1 MTQTLTAEHVR
12 FLVDNG
18 LRRITRRDPALPHQI
33 ILNFVKGSAGGQLIG
48 VSCNCM
54 PEIGRSKRIYRQPIE
69 ARSSWQPGEAM
80 ACWRE
85 HVELDAALEAVP

>member
-1 MTQTLTAEHVR
+1 MKPLTDVQLAY
-12 FLVDNG
+12 LIDNG
-18 LRRITRRDPALPHQI
+18 YRRVTRRDESLPHQI
-33 ILNFVKGSAGGQLIG
+33 ILNFYKGGGRKQLIG

-80 ACWRE
+80 ECWRE
-85 HVELDAALEAVP
+85 HVALDGQL